1 MIQNIWGDLPPLAE
15 TEQETPVNVVLRLLS
30 HASESKR
37 LQKIRK
43 ELFELVEMAQSK
55 RYYTNDAVFSNVVCA
70 LCVESGGKA
79 AVRKIRQSKC

>member
-37 LQKIRK
+37 LQKIHK
-43 ELFELVEMAQSK
+43 LFEFVEMAQSK